1 MKFKLMVSAIIVL
14 GALLLPRLATAD
26 ALDDKVQEIGKVI
39 QCPVCQGISVTD
51 SPSELAGQMRA
62 LIRKKLE
69 AGETRDQIV
78 AYFVDRYGEGIL
90 LEPPK
95 QGLSLGIWAAPFIA
109 LALGAV
115 IVFFAV
121 RSWARGRQSELK
133 DLPGVSAEELRQY
146 QERVQR
152 EVHRQDDGG
161 PS

>member
-78 AYFVDRYGEGIL
+78 AYFVDRYGESIL

-121 RSWARGRQSELK
+121 RSWARGRQSEIE

-161 PS
+161 P